1 MIIQGDL
8 TAVVPGRPTAELREL
23 VDLTA
28 DVESRGPG
36 MTVRFSSDSVRRA
49 LDAGTDAE
57 DLLER
62 LRGASLT
69 PLPQPLEYLV
79 RDVARSHGAVRV
91 GGAGAYLRAED
102 PAALSRVLAHPGLEH
117 LGLHAIAPTVLVA
130 RVGAREVSEALAEAG
145 LAGVLEGPDGQPV
158 ALPTNTRPAV
168 RAVRPGQ
175 QRSEEAEPVE
185 QVIAEMRAGERRAQE
200 LLRSRSEEPGAPADT
215 LEALRLAASRGGN
228 VELVM
233 AGASGGVQS
242 RVVRPL
248 TVDPGRIRV
257 LDVRRDAEITVA
269 AHRIAAV
276 RPVRTG

>member
-1 MIIQGDL
+1 
-8 TAVVPGRPTAELREL
+8 
-23 VDLTA
+23 
-28 DVESRGPG
+28 
-36 MTVRFSSDSVRRA
+36 
-49 LDAGTDAE
+49 
-57 DLLER
+57 
-62 LRGASLT
+62 
-69 PLPQPLEYLV
+69 
-79 RDVARSHGAVRV
+79 
-91 GGAGAYLRAED
+91 
-102 PAALSRVLAHPGLEH
+102 
-117 LGLHAIAPTVLVA
+117 
-130 RVGAREVSEALAEAG
+130 
-145 LAGVLEGPDGQPV
+145 
-158 ALPTNTRPAV
+158 
-168 RAVRPGQ
+168 
-175 QRSEEAEPVE
+175 
-185 QVIAEMRAGERRAQE
+185 MRAGERRAQE